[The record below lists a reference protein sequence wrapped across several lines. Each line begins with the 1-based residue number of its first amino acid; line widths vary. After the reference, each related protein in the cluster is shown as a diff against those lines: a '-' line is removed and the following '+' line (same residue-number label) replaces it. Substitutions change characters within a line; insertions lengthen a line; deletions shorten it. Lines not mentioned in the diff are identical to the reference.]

1 MKRSAA
7 LAALLLA
14 ACSAPDKPPAI
25 SVDGAWARATASG
38 QSSTAIYMT
47 ISNDGGADRLLGVS
61 TPAGQASVHSTSM
74 DGGIMRMRSVEGADV
89 PAESAL
95 KLELRGLHVMV
106 TNLRRPLV
114 EGTTVPVELRFE
126 RSGEKRLEVPVRA
139 AGGNGATM

>member
-1 MKRSAA
+1 MKRSAT

-14 ACSAPDKPPAI
+14 ACGPQDEPPAI
-25 SVDGAWARATASG
+25 GVDGAWARATAPG

-74 DGGIMRMRSVEGADV
+74 DGGIMRMRPVYAADV
-89 PAESAL
+89 PANSSL
-95 KLELRGLHVMV
+95 RLEPRGLHVMV

-114 EGTTVPVELRFE
+114 EGSTVPVDLSFE
-126 RSGEKRLEVPVRA
+126 RSGEKRLAVPVKA
-139 AGGNGATM
+139 AGGNGAMM